1 MTSDGRRAA
10 LGFRVWDDETSAPA
24 RDNKGNAMSSIQAI
38 VMPKWGLVMEEGMLA
53 RWSVEEGAEIAVGQ
67 EIMDIETSKIANA
80 YEALVGGVLRK
91 KVVSEGQTVPVGALL
106 GVVADGATP
115 AEEID
120 AFVADFLANFKGEA
134 KADGGGPQPT
144 MIEAG
149 GRRLRHLR
157 VGPETGAPVIFV
169 HGFGGDY
176 LSWAFNQ
183 GTIAE
188 TRPAYAVDL
197 PGHGGSTKDVTGGTL
212 DAFVA
217 ALADYHDAIGGE
229 PAHFVGHSL
238 GGHIMTALALTSPQR
253 VRALTLIAPAGFGK
267 EINGDFISGFIAESR
282 PRKLRPVLEMLV
294 ANPGLV
300 TAQMVE
306 DVLKYK
312 RLDGAVAAL
321 QTVATANFDG
331 STQRNQLRSRL
342 GEIGVPIQVIWSE
355 ADQILPIAHADGL
368 PSSIK
373 VSRLTGAGH
382 IPHIEKSDEVNA
394 LIAAVN

>member
-1 MTSDGRRAA
+1 MTSEGRRAA
-10 LGFRVWDDETSAPA
+10 LGFRFWDDNATAPT
-24 RDNKGNAMSSIQAI
+24 RHSKGNAMSSIQAI

-80 YEALVGGVLRK
+80 YESLVGGVLHK

-106 GVVADGATP
+106 GVVADAATP
-115 AEEID
+115 AEDID
-120 AFVADFLANFKGEA
+120 AFVADFLANFTVAA
-134 KADGGGPQPT
+134 KSDSGGPQPT
-144 MIEAG
+144 MIDAG

-157 VGPETGAPVIFV
+157 VGPETGTPVIFV

-176 LSWAFNQ
+176 MSWAFNQ
-183 GTIAE
+183 GSIAE

-197 PGHGGSTKDVTGGTL
+197 PGHGGSTKDVAGGTL
-212 DAFVA
+212 DSFVA

-238 GGHIMTALALTSPQR
+238 GGQIVTALALQSPKR
-253 VRALTLIAPAGFGK
+253 VKALTLIAPAGFGK

-294 ANPGLV
+294 ANPDLV
-300 TAQMVE
+300 TAQMIE

-312 RLDGAVAAL
+312 RLDGAIAAL
-321 QTVATANFDG
+321 QTVAAANFEG
-331 STQRNQLRSRL
+331 NAQRTQLRDRL
-342 GEIGVPIQVIWSE
+342 GEITAPIQVIWSE
-355 ADQILPIAHADGL
+355 ADQILPVAHADRL
-368 PSSIK
+368 PASIK
-373 VSRLTGAGH
+373 VTRLTGAGH
-382 IPHIEKSDEVNA
+382 IPHIEKSGEVTA
-394 LIAAVN
+394 LIAAVD